1 MERVSVMSQNPND
14 QQLLQSL
21 QKNLELLVGRIEFG
35 RVELLFHQGKLVQV
49 EKTEKLRV
57 EPAR

>member
-1 MERVSVMSQNPND
+1 MSQNPND

-21 QKNLELLVGRIEFG
+21 QKNLELLVGHIEFG

-57 EPAR
+57 EPTR

>member
-1 MERVSVMSQNPND
+1 MSSPTND
-14 QQLLQSL
+14 QQLLHNL
-21 QKNLELLVGRIEFG
+21 QKNLELLLGRIEFG